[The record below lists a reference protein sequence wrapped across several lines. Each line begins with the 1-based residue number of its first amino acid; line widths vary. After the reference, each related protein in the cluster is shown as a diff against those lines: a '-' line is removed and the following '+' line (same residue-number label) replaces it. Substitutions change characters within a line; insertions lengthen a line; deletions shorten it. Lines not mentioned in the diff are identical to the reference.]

1 MDTNT
6 NWIKNLDAIDNC
18 KQDIKTA
25 LKNKGVEMEGVV
37 FAEYAE
43 KIDALQ
49 LESGDT
55 PTPTPSAD
63 YIYSNGYMENEDGTP
78 CTTPDI
84 TTYVKYE
91 LPELNSGESYEL
103 ELFGPMEF
111 QGYAKGDGD
120 SLFDYP
126 DIVFGVDIP
135 QNYTVDIKIWNGS
148 KYEDFGVKEKYY
160 HKDIIRDGVKYNSF
174 VKGQNSGYFFDD
186 NTVTDPSV
194 KNKYK
199 IIITK

>member
-1 MDTNT
+1 MTLID
-6 NWIKNLDAIDNC
+6 NLNAIDNC
-18 KQDIKTA
+18 KKDIKTA
-25 LKNKGVEMEGVV
+25 LENKGVDMTGVA
-37 FAEYAE
+37 FAGYAE
-43 KIDALQ
+43 KINALQ

-91 LPELNSGESYEL
+91 LPEFNDGETYEL
-103 ELFGPMEF
+103 ELFGPLEF

-126 DIVFGVDIP
+126 DIVFGVDVP

-148 KYEDFGVKEKYY
+148 KYVDCGVKEKYN

-174 VKGQNSGYFFDD
+174 VKGQNSGYFFDE
-186 NTVTDPSV
+186 NTVVDPSV

>member
-1 MDTNT
+1 MSLMD
-6 NWIKNLDAIDNC
+6 NLIAIENC
-18 KQDIKTA
+18 KEDIKAA
-25 LKNKGVEMEGVV
+25 LKEKGGDTYMDGVA
-37 FAEYAE
+37 FSRYAD
-43 KIDALQ
+43 KIRDLK

-55 PTPTPSAD
+55 PAPTPSAD

-91 LPELNSGESYEL
+91 IPELNDGESYEL
-103 ELFGPMEF
+103 ELFGPLEF
-111 QGYAKGDGD
+111 NGYSKGEDG

-126 DIVFGVDIP
+126 DIVFGVDVP
-135 QNYTVDIKIWNGS
+135 QNYTVDVNIWNGS
-148 KYEDFGVKEKYY
+148 RYVEYGVKENKY

-174 VKGQNSGYFFDD
+174 VKGKNSGYFYDA

>member
-1 MDTNT
+1 MTLID
-6 NWIKNLDAIDNC
+6 NLNAIDNC
-18 KQDIKTA
+18 KKDIKTA
-25 LKNKGVEMEGVV
+25 LENKGVDMTGVA
-37 FAEYAE
+37 FAGYAE
-43 KIDALQ
+43 KINSLQ
-49 LESGDT
+49 LESGDS
-55 PTPTPSAD
+55 PAPTPSAE

-91 LPELNSGESYEL
+91 LPEFNDGETYEL
-103 ELFGPMEF
+103 ELFGPLEF
-111 QGYAKGDGD
+111 QGYVKGDGD

-126 DIVFGVDIP
+126 DIVFGVDVP

-148 KYEDFGVKEKYY
+148 KYVDCGVKEKYY

-174 VKGQNSGYFFDD
+174 VKGQNSGYFFDE
-186 NTVTDPSV
+186 NTVVDPSV